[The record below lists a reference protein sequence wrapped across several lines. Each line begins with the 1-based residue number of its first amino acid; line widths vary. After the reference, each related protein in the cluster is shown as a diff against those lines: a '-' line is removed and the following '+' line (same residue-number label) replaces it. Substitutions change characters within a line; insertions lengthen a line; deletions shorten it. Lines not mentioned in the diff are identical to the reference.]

1 MSTTCKSLP
10 TVTLI
15 YRSKLSNNN
24 NLTFL
29 LWLTH
34 YSAVELAKD
43 AHIHLVQSTE
53 VNTSKFLANIEEMF
67 PRDIPIDNCMK
78 EGNMSSLRSVAYR
91 HMIVYN
97 LS

>member
-67 PRDIPIDNCMK
+67 LSNVNEIIFAVCKRVILCCMK
-78 EGNMSSLRSVAYR
+78 LAKMLK
-91 HMIVYN
+91 I
-97 LS
+97 

>member
-1 MSTTCKSLP
+1 MGTILEVGPIKNHFQAPYYCNNIASQFIIHHRYDSTAFAS
-10 TVTLI
+10 
-15 YRSKLSNNN
+15 
-24 NLTFL
+24 
-29 LWLTH
+29 
-34 YSAVELAKD
+34 E
-43 AHIHLVQSTE
+43 
-53 VNTSKFLANIEEMF
+53 FLANIEEMF